1 MIVLGLFELLKKIMS
16 VFGRI
21 KIILLHKSEGRIALA
36 ILAVKFIIVW
46 RKSESRGSVVSTVV
60 VSVVSVVSVMTSS
73 VMVRVAEVL
82 RDGTLGTGVSD
93 CTTAIAI
100 APTVVIVVVSTGVGS
115 RLELLLNSAVLVL
128 AIVVKIVAMAATS
141 GFVVSLVTSAATAS
155 TSVDGRGVNSFVI
168 LILGLLNVSGTR
180 VRATEVAWD
189 LVVMVVIT
197 LDLRGAGNGSEASKS
212 KGLEH
217 IEYLHPGSAQPI

>member
-1 MIVLGLFELLKKIMS
+1 MLGVVAGL
-16 VFGRI
+16 
-21 KIILLHKSEGRIALA
+21 
-36 ILAVKFIIVW
+36 ILADGVVVAYLLATV
-46 RKSESRGSVVSTVV
+46 ESSTVV
-60 VSVVSVVSVMTSS
+60 
-73 VMVRVAEVL
+73 VRVAEVL

-180 VRATEVAWD
+180 VRATEVALD
-189 LVVMVVIT
+189 LVVMM

>member
-73 VMVRVAEVL
+73 VMVRVMEVL
-82 RDGTLGTGVSD
+82 RDGMLVARVTLN
-93 CTTAIAI
+93 TTVARAAWI
-100 APTVVIVVVSTGVGS
+100 SGG
-115 RLELLLNSAVLVL
+115 LELLLDSAVLVL
-128 AIVVKIVAMAATS
+128 AIVVKVMTVAATS
-141 GFVVSLVTSAATAS
+141 GFVVSLVTGS
-155 TSVDGRGVNSFVI
+155 T
-168 LILGLLNVSGTR
+168 L
-180 VRATEVAWD
+180 
-189 LVVMVVIT
+189 
-197 LDLRGAGNGSEASKS
+197 
-212 KGLEH
+212 
-217 IEYLHPGSAQPI
+217 